1 MEKVSTIGLD
11 VAKHV
16 FQVHGVDAQGA
27 VVVRRKL
34 RRDDVVAFFTSL
46 PACLIGIEACA
57 TSHHWARVLT
67 ALGHEVRLMPASYVK
82 PYVKR
87 QKNDASDAEAI
98 CEAVTRPTMRFVPT
112 KSEEQQSVLMLH
124 RVREL
129 LIRQRTMLV
138 NALRG
143 HLAELGI
150 ITRQGAT

>member
-1 MEKVSTIGLD
+1 M
-11 VAKHV
+11 
-16 FQVHGVDAQGA
+16 HGVDAQGA

-82 PYVKR
+82 PDVKR
-87 QKNDASDAEAI
+87 HKNDASDAGAI

-129 LIRQRTMLV
+129 LIRQRT
-138 NALRG
+138 
-143 HLAELGI
+143 
-150 ITRQGAT
+150 